1 MEKYDKVV
9 LLLIDVQRA
18 FFSDIP
24 PIGAAFPDFRHNVER
39 LLGLCRS
46 DEVGIEVVHV
56 RAVYNP
62 EVSAWTAYWHALNPD
77 KKTVVTEEPEDFTR
91 ELPGEKVLHKNNF
104 DGFLNAELDK
114 YLKEKGKTLVVCCG
128 LITSCCVLFTTS
140 GAFMRGYKTV
150 VVEDCCGDRTV
161 EKHDNTM
168 NTYGHYM
175 FTRAT
180 VDTLLA
186 TCDRL
191 LTL

>member
-91 ELPGEKVLHKNNF
+91 ELPGEKVIHKVRIIILLTF
-104 DGFLNAELDK
+104 IFVLLLLLLSLFFSLFAFLNQKKIK
-114 YLKEKGKTLVVCCG
+114 YQ
-128 LITSCCVLFTTS
+128 FTPQ
-140 GAFMRGYKTV
+140 TV
-150 VVEDCCGDRTV
+150 
-161 EKHDNTM
+161 H
-168 NTYGHYM
+168 
-175 FTRAT
+175 
-180 VDTLLA
+180 L
-186 TCDRL
+186 
-191 LTL
+191 

>member
-91 ELPGEKVLHKNNF
+91 ELPGEKVIHKVRRVIGLYF
-104 DGFLNAELDK
+104 PVFVFVLLLLLLIFLCKLNTPNLPPPHRT
-114 YLKEKGKTLVVCCG
+114 TLMG
-128 LITSCCVLFTTS
+128 S
-140 GAFMRGYKTV
+140 
-150 VVEDCCGDRTV
+150 
-161 EKHDNTM
+161 
-168 NTYGHYM
+168 
-175 FTRAT
+175 
-180 VDTLLA
+180 
-186 TCDRL
+186 
-191 LTL
+191 

>member
-91 ELPGEKVLHKNNF
+91 ELPGEKVLHKVRQR
-104 DGFLNAELDK
+104 LAQIIVTA
-114 YLKEKGKTLVVCCG
+114 KGLVFPDFCFIIIFFACSK
-128 LITSCCVLFTTS
+128 LIYF
-140 GAFMRGYKTV
+140 F
-150 VVEDCCGDRTV
+150 
-161 EKHDNTM
+161 
-168 NTYGHYM
+168 
-175 FTRAT
+175 
-180 VDTLLA
+180 
-186 TCDRL
+186 
-191 LTL
+191 